1 MVNMM
6 RKKVI
11 FIFFTVFVFLFIAF
25 GYSQAKILIKSLEH
39 DQISINIYHD
49 SLEMADNNNVL
60 IDRYLMEPWII
71 IDGCLYS
78 DEKVVFVILGREG
91 EIRGERLACYKYE
104 GGKFQEKWIYNNRQL
119 NPWKILMCDVE
130 GDGKTEVAV
139 GVWKTAKFHPVFD
152 NRLFIYA
159 WEKEMIYPKWLGSRL
174 SSPFLD
180 FDFRDTNHD
189 GLTELIALEYQ
200 KNGLKRIM
208 AYEWT
213 GFGFRG
219 IAILGKNLIIN
230 SIAEFCFEGRDFN
243 EIH

>member
-1 MVNMM
+1 MINMM
-6 RKKVI
+6 LKKLI
-11 FIFFTVFVFLFIAF
+11 YIIFTVFGFLFIAF
-25 GYSQAKILIKSLEH
+25 GCSQAKIPIKTFDH
-39 DQISINIYHD
+39 DQIFINIYHD

-71 IDGCLYS
+71 VDGCLYS

-104 GGKFQEKWIYNNRQL
+104 GGKFQEKWIDNNRQM

-130 GDGKTEVAV
+130 GDGRPEVAV
-139 GVWKTAKFHPVFD
+139 GVWKKAQFHPVFD

-159 WEKEMIYPKWLGSRL
+159 WEKGMIFPKWLGSRL

-180 FDFRDTNHD
+180 FNFWDSNHD

-200 KNGLKRIM
+200 KDGLKRIM

-219 IAILGKNLIIN
+219 IAILGKNLLIN

-243 EIH
+243 EIQ